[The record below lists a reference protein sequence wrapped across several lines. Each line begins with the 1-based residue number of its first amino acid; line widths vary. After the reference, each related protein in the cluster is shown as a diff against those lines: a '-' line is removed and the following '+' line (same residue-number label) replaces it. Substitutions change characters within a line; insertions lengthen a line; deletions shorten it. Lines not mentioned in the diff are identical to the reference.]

1 MRAELSPL
9 SDCRTERPCLE
20 FWRGTIAEASM
31 MLLLLLLLL
40 CAAVYGRESYTAE
53 DKLKKRKEY
62 TELTEQKRKHSYS

>member
-1 MRAELSPL
+1 MRAELSAL

-31 MLLLLLLLL
+31 MLLLLS
-40 CAAVYGRESYTAE
+40 AAVCGRESYTAE

-62 TELTEQKRKHSYS
+62 TELTEQKRNHDYS